1 MLNEQDIQRL
11 YALSASVKK
20 ALVKGL
26 SIQQISV
33 DLGLPR
39 ITIWK
44 SLDNLSKDE
53 LKLRV
58 KNLYEEEK

>member
-11 YALSASVKK
+11 YCLSASVKK

-44 SLDNLSKDE
+44 SLDNLSKGE
-53 LKLRV
+53 LKLRER
-58 KNLYEEEK
+58 NLYEEEK

>member
-26 SIQQISV
+26 SIQQISL
-33 DLGLPR
+33 DLGVPR
-39 ITIWK
+39 LTVWK
-44 SLDNLSKDE
+44 SLDNLSKGE
-53 LKLRV
+53 LKLRER
-58 KNLYEEEK
+58 NLYGEEK

>member
-11 YALSASVKK
+11 YCLSASVKK

>member
-11 YALSASVKK
+11 YTLSASVKK

-44 SLDNLSKDE
+44 SLDNLSKGE
-53 LKLRV
+53 LKLRER
-58 KNLYEEEK
+58 NLYGEEK